1 MSFPDSSLIFP
12 GEAYAATQILRPY
25 SRRTRPIW
33 WICARHAHRRTHER
47 DQIVALRPLATR
59 CLVLLVKRAGRLVTL
74 EQIRR
79 ELWGTTVVD
88 WNAGIHQAIRQIRRA
103 LEDHDH
109 AIVETVTR
117 HGYRFRQQV
126 ESVIPMGNDRNE
138 AFSPPRRGLR
148 IYAAGFSTPIVL
160 GSIFFLVC
168 GFAF

>member
-1 MSFPDSSLIFP
+1 MQQHKYFDRTQRELVQFGGFVLDMHT
-12 GEAYAATQILRPY
+12 GELT
-25 SRRTRPIW
+25 SG
-33 WICARHAHRRTHER
+33 
-47 DQIVALRPLATR
+47 DQIVALRPMATR

-109 AIVETVTR
+109 AIIESVTR
-117 HGYRFRQQV
+117 HGYRFRLQV

-138 AFSPPRRGLR
+138 VFSPPRRRLR